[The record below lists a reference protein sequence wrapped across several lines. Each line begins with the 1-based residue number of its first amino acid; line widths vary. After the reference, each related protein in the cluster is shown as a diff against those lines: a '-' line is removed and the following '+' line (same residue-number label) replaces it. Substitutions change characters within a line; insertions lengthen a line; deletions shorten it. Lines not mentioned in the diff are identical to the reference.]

1 MLGYLARRLLLA
13 VLTVWFISVATFGI
27 IHLAPGDYISTY
39 VAEMSASG
47 SAMTQDEADALRHQ
61 YGLDQPV
68 AVQYLKWAIQVA
80 HGNFGVSME
89 WQRPVFAVIGDRLL
103 LTIVVSV
110 AAILLTWLVAL
121 PIGIYSAVRQHSMG
135 DYVFTLF
142 GFIGLAVPSFLI
154 ALILMYAGFRY
165 FNTNIGGLFSPQ
177 YADAPWSWPRVVDLC
192 WHLPLPAIIL
202 GLGSTAQVMRV
213 MRANLLDELR
223 RPYLVTAWSRGMPMW
238 RAILKYP
245 VRVALNPFISTI
257 GYILPYVVSG
267 SVLVSLVLGLPTVGP
282 VLFRAL
288 VAQDLFLA
296 GTIVLLLGTLTV
308 LGTLLSDLLL
318 VAIDP
323 RIRLDRR
330 S

>member
-1 MLGYLARRLLLA
+1 
-13 VLTVWFISVATFGI
+13 
-27 IHLAPGDYISTY
+27 
-39 VAEMSASG
+39 
-47 SAMTQDEADALRHQ
+47 
-61 YGLDQPV
+61 
-68 AVQYLKWAIQVA
+68 
-80 HGNFGVSME
+80 
-89 WQRPVFAVIGDRLL
+89 
-103 LTIVVSV
+103 
-110 AAILLTWLVAL
+110 
-121 PIGIYSAVRQHSMG
+121 
-135 DYVFTLF
+135 
-142 GFIGLAVPSFLI
+142 
-154 ALILMYAGFRY
+154 
-165 FNTNIGGLFSPQ
+165 
-177 YADAPWSWPRVVDLC
+177 
-192 WHLPLPAIIL
+192 
-202 GLGSTAQVMRV
+202 
-213 MRANLLDELR
+213 
-223 RPYLVTAWSRGMPMW
+223 MPMW